1 MQNLE
6 KKLLMK
12 RIVTV
17 ILCFLFLL
25 SAASVLAQGKYPKD
39 QKPASRKKLATVKPA
54 ERQPLHL
61 ESAAANTSLQIK
73 FYYQRTGTQNP
84 SSATPKPRNWFY
96 YFNQVCGDIDAIYK
110 GASAVYGLVPA
121 MLYWSPTMTH
131 SKTAMWVYD
140 RAQGTNTP
148 HTVDGVVTTGIDCF
162 ADTVIHLNVYVDT
175 IRRADLLVTHKTK
188 GCSWNTTPNN
198 HYDSSNNDLDTN
210 DNDVP
215 DSWEPYGIAKAAF
228 DAENTAEDAYK
239 TSDWANPGKQY

>member
-1 MQNLE
+1 
-6 KKLLMK
+6 MK
-12 RIVTV
+12 RLATV

-61 ESAAANTSLQIK
+61 ESAAANTSIQIK

-84 SSATPKPRNWFY
+84 SSATPKPKNWFY
-96 YFNQVCGDIDAIYK
+96 YFNQVCGDVDALYK
-110 GASAVYGLVPA
+110 SGGGGDYACVPA
-121 MLYWSPTMTH
+121 MLYWSATMTY
-131 SKTAMWVYD
+131 SKTAIWVYD
-140 RAQGTNTP
+140 PAQGTNTP
-148 HTVDGVVTTGIDCF
+148 HTVGGVVTTGIDCF
-162 ADTVIHLNVYVDT
+162 ADTIIHENVHVDQ

-188 GCSWNTTPNN
+188 GWSWNTTPNN

-215 DSWEPYGIAKAAF
+215 DTWEPYSIEDTALA
-228 DAENTAEDAYK
+228 AENVAEDAYK
-239 TSDWANPGKQY
+239 AKDWANPGKQY